1 MSNTKIHYFG
11 VDTPGDCLVKE
22 RIDEDYIYSQCPVV
36 HHKNNRVFIAHSPID
51 FEATVKRTEDKTY
64 VTSNAHKLLDF
75 NDDYFTAE
83 KPVLQLKSPMFLF
96 WTEAKNVWFEFD
108 AHPMTSL
115 TNNFIAVGGWFNL
128 SNWSRT
134 SSLAMTVVDE
144 TKPVVIRKGDP
155 VCKIRFYPTDNLD
168 DGVILK
174 EEKNSKVIDKITTR
188 YAKKQKQGWQDK
200 NWKGKLFSKTD
211 EESKCPVSFLF
222 GKTKKKPKSNLGTVR
237 GF

>member
-11 VDTPGDCLVKE
+11 VNTPGECLVKE

-36 HHKNNRVFIAHSPID
+36 HHKNNRIFVAHSPID
-51 FEATVKRTEDKTY
+51 FEVRVDRTSEGVFVRCDDQD
-64 VTSNAHKLLDF
+64 LLQYEET
-75 NDDYFTAE
+75 YFTAP
-83 KPVLQLKSPMFLF
+83 KPVLQVKSPMFLF

-134 SSLAMTVVDE
+134 SSLAMTIVDE
-144 TKPVVIRKGDP
+144 TKPVIIKKGDP
-155 VCKIRFYPTDNLD
+155 VCTIRFYPTDNLD

-174 EEKNSKVIDKITTR
+174 EEKNPKVIEKLKNK
-188 YAKKQKQGWQDK
+188 YAKKQRAGWDDK

-211 EESKCPVSFLF
+211 NESKCPVSFLF
-222 GKTKKKPKSNLGTVR
+222 GKTKKKKSNLGTVR

>member
-22 RIDEDYIYSQCPVV
+22 RIDEEYVYSQCPVV

-144 TKPVVIRKGDP
+144 TKPVVI
-155 VCKIRFYPTDNLD
+155 
-168 DGVILK
+168 
-174 EEKNSKVIDKITTR
+174 
-188 YAKKQKQGWQDK
+188 
-200 NWKGKLFSKTD
+200 
-211 EESKCPVSFLF
+211 
-222 GKTKKKPKSNLGTVR
+222 
-237 GF
+237 